1 MKKIDET
8 FISADAKTPIH
19 VRKWIP
25 DEKPKA
31 VLQIIH
37 GMVEFVGRYSAF
49 ASYLTDHGYVVVGH
63 DLLGHGESALTP
75 DDYGYFGDHG
85 NETLIADIHEL
96 RNRTSK
102 EYPDIPYFILGHSM
116 GSCLLR
122 QYITETDNDDISYSE
137 GLAGAIVMGT
147 CQPNALVLHAG
158 RALAS
163 LFKAVRGPRYRSKLI
178 NSIAFSSYNKKFK
191 PARTQFDWL
200 TKDTEIVDWYCE
212 EEWCSFIFTV
222 NAYNEMFKGVL
233 RCIDKDR
240 AKTIS
245 PNLAMLFVSGAEDPV
260 GDFGEGVRKAYMQY
274 VSNTKC
280 IVDIKLYYDDR
291 HEILNET
298 DRDSVYDDIR
308 TWLDERLE
316 DINEL

>member
-1 MKKIDET
+1 M
-8 FISADAKTPIH
+8 
-19 VRKWIP
+19 
-25 DEKPKA
+25 
-31 VLQIIH
+31 
-37 GMVEFVGRYSAF
+37 
-49 ASYLTDHGYVVVGH
+49 
-63 DLLGHGESALTP
+63 
-75 DDYGYFGDHG
+75 
-85 NETLIADIHEL
+85 
-96 RNRTSK
+96 
-102 EYPDIPYFILGHSM
+102 
-116 GSCLLR
+116 R

-158 RALAS
+158 SALAS
-163 LFKAVRGPRYRSKLI
+163 LFKAVRGPHYRSKLI

-200 TKDTEIVDWYCE
+200 TKDAEIVDWYCE

-222 NAYNEMFKGVL
+222 NAYKEMFKGVL

>member
-8 FISADAKTPIH
+8 FMSADLRTPIH

-37 GMVEFVGRYSAF
+37 GMVEFIGRYSAF

-63 DLLGHGESALTP
+63 DILGHGESALTP

-85 NETLIADIHEL
+85 NQTLISDIHEL
-96 RNRTSK
+96 RKRASQ
-102 EYPDIPYFILGHSM
+102 EFPSIPYFILGHSM
-116 GSCLLR
+116 GSILLR
-122 QYITETDNDDISYSE
+122 QYLTEQEKDGTSYSE

-147 CQPNALVLHAG
+147 SQNKALTIHAG
-158 RALAS
+158 SMLAS
-163 LFKAVRGPRYRSKLI
+163 IIQAVRGPHHRSKLI
-178 NSIAFSSYNKKFK
+178 NSIAFSSFNKKFK
-191 PARTQFDWL
+191 PARTPFDWL

-212 EEWCSFIFTV
+212 EEWCSFTFTV
-222 NAYNEMFKGVL
+222 NAYKEMFKDIL
-233 RCIDKDR
+233 KCIDKGR
-240 AKTIS
+240 TRTIS

-280 IVDIKLYYDDR
+280 IVDIKLYHDDR

-298 DRDSVYDDIR
+298 DREVVYDDIR
-308 TWLDERLE
+308 TWLDERLD

>member
-1 MKKIDET
+1 
-8 FISADAKTPIH
+8 
-19 VRKWIP
+19 
-25 DEKPKA
+25 
-31 VLQIIH
+31 
-37 GMVEFVGRYSAF
+37 
-49 ASYLTDHGYVVVGH
+49 
-63 DLLGHGESALTP
+63 
-75 DDYGYFGDHG
+75 
-85 NETLIADIHEL
+85 
-96 RNRTSK
+96 
-102 EYPDIPYFILGHSM
+102 
-116 GSCLLR
+116 
-122 QYITETDNDDISYSE
+122 
-137 GLAGAIVMGT
+137 
-147 CQPNALVLHAG
+147 
-158 RALAS
+158 
-163 LFKAVRGPRYRSKLI
+163 VRGPHYRSKLI

-222 NAYNEMFKGVL
+222 NAYKEMFKGVL

-274 VSNTKC
+274 VINTKC